1 MMMKKLMIAGASAFL
16 LSAPAVADDCW
27 MTNHKPTGCSVNTDR
42 NYGFIRDRVL
52 GPPGDAEGVKNIMIC
67 FRENDGT
74 VTGAKLQFVKVGDST
89 LIGRSAPKD
98 GLEVVNVV
106 QIDRVKRK
114 LLFISNRIGSALDRA
129 GLFTADV
136 LPVPHR

>member
-27 MTNHKPTGCSVNTDR
+27 MTNHKPTGCSINTDR
-42 NYGFIRDRVL
+42 NYKFMRDRFL
-52 GPPGDAEGVKNIMIC
+52 KNIMIC

-74 VTGAKLQFVKVGDST
+74 VTGAKLPFVKVGDST

-98 GLEVVNVV
+98 GLEVMNVV

-114 LLFISNRIGSALDRA
+114 LLLISNRVGSALDRA